1 MRNASR
7 VQLCL
12 AAIALVAAAGAA
24 DAARSAIWDQLFVL
38 VLVVVLAATGLL
50 VGRSDRPIVSLRVDL
65 ARWLRD
71 RSAVEGEP
79 VDVLLD
85 RTVATARRDHV
96 AGDDGRG

>member
-24 DAARSAIWDQLFVL
+24 DAARSSIWDQLFVL
-38 VLVVVLAATGLL
+38 GLIVVLAVTGLL
-50 VGRSDRPIVSLRVDL
+50 VGRSDRPAVSLRVDL

-79 VDVLLD
+79 IDALLD
-85 RTVATARRDHV
+85 RTVAAARRDH
-96 AGDDGRG
+96 ATDTDGRS

>member
-38 VLVVVLAATGLL
+38 ALVVVLAVTGLI
-50 VGRSDRPIVSLRVDL
+50 VGRSDRPVVSLRVDL

-79 VDVLLD
+79 VDALLD
-85 RTVATARRDHV
+85 RTVAAARRDHT
-96 AGDDGRG
+96 AEHDGRA